1 MPRKFRFS
9 VLLPI
14 VQVIITA
21 VLTLWADRVD
31 WMLLALSNRAPGPYV
46 HVHLFV
52 IEARL
57 IWRGINAPTFPLC
70 TAGQSNRQVL
80 GFGVGEILYLAAVA
94 VLWYL
99 VGRFL
104 DRRRHSKVTEGQGTM
119 TPRTMPHFLV
129 MAWGMFLL
137 VESLWTFHD
146 EISFA
151 HSYFLRIDGI
161 IVATLF
167 LVWSL
172 ILLIFPGWRLA
183 SRIHREVDSDST
195 V

>member
-1 MPRKFRFS
+1 MPGKLKFS
-9 VLLPI
+9 GLLPI

-46 HVHLFV
+46 YIHLLV
-52 IEARL
+52 IEARV
-57 IWRGINAPTFPLC
+57 ICRGVNAPTFPLSR
-70 TAGQSNRQVL
+70 T
-80 GFGVGEILYLAAVA
+80 FGVGEILYLAAVA

-99 VGRFL
+99 VGRFF
-104 DRRRHSKVTEGQGTM
+104 DRRRRLKVPEGQGTR

-137 VESLWTFHD
+137 FESVWTFND

-183 SRIHREVDSDST
+183 RGIHREVDSNSA